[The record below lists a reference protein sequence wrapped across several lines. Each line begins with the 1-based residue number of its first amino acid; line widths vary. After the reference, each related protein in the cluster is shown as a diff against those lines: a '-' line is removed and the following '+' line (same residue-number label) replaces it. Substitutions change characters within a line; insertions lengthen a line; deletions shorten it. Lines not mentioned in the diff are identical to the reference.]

1 MWIASRR
8 GTDCER
14 FAKNFT
20 RRQSSGCPNGQAQPC
35 FRHNTAKPETRQ
47 EIRVRGEILSYDD
60 VSGTGLISGDDSIR
74 YGFTRADIQAGGTVA
89 VGARVDF
96 VPEGMEAT
104 QIMILASTA
113 PAAAFGQAAAAAV
126 GGSTVINGFDF
137 STAMLS
143 FNGRLRRQ
151 HFWISWLI
159 LLGAGVV
166 LGWIPI
172 LGTLLSIVLIWPNLA
187 IAVKRLH
194 DMGKTGWFVVIPWV
208 ANVVGFFMIIGAVG
222 ASIITNPQAFE
233 NEDPAAA
240 LSMLGSM
247 MGGLSLMLLAGLA
260 FLLWIGITDSQR
272 GDNRF
277 GPNPK
282 GE

>member
-1 MWIASRR
+1 M
-8 GTDCER
+8 
-14 FAKNFT
+14 
-20 RRQSSGCPNGQAQPC
+20 
-35 FRHNTAKPETRQ
+35 
-47 EIRVRGEILSYDD
+47 RGEILSYDD

-113 PAAAFGQAAAAAV
+113 PAAAFGQAAASST
-126 GGSTVINGFDF
+126 GGAPFGAYDF
-137 STAMLS
+137 ATAMLS

-159 LLGAGVV
+159 LFGGGLVLNLIPFLNLLGIA
-166 LGWIPI
+166 
-172 LGTLLSIVLIWPNLA
+172 LLWPHLA
-187 IAVKRLH
+187 IGVKRLH
-194 DMGKTGWFVVIPWV
+194 DMGKSGWLIAIPYVVM
-208 ANVVGFFMIIGAVG
+208 VGGWIFAFMSIGVSAFMN
-222 ASIITNPQAFE
+222 AQAIE
-233 NEDPAAA
+233 NEDPAVI
-240 LSMLGSM
+240 LSTFGPAFGIILLISLVGLG
-247 MGGLSLMLLAGLA
+247 
-260 FLLWIGITDSQR
+260 FLLWIGISDSQK
-272 GDNRF
+272 GDNKY

>member
-113 PAAAFGQAAAAAV
+113 PAAAFGQAAASST
-126 GGSTVINGFDF
+126 GGAPFGAYDF
-137 STAMLS
+137 ATAMLS

-159 LLGAGVV
+159 LFGGGLVLNLIPFLNLLGIA
-166 LGWIPI
+166 
-172 LGTLLSIVLIWPNLA
+172 LLWPHLA
-187 IAVKRLH
+187 IGVKRLH
-194 DMGKTGWFVVIPWV
+194 DMGKSGWLIAIPYVVM
-208 ANVVGFFMIIGAVG
+208 VGGWIFAFMSIGVSAFMN
-222 ASIITNPQAFE
+222 AQAIE
-233 NEDPAAA
+233 NEDPAVI
-240 LSMLGSM
+240 LSTFGPAFGIILLISLVGLG
-247 MGGLSLMLLAGLA
+247 
-260 FLLWIGITDSQR
+260 FLLWIGISDSQK
-272 GDNRF
+272 GDNKY

>member
-1 MWIASRR
+1 M
-8 GTDCER
+8 
-14 FAKNFT
+14 
-20 RRQSSGCPNGQAQPC
+20 
-35 FRHNTAKPETRQ
+35 
-47 EIRVRGEILSYDD
+47 RGEILSYDD

-113 PAAAFGQAAAAAV
+113 PAAAFGQAAASST
-126 GGSTVINGFDF
+126 GGAPLGAYDF
-137 STAMLS
+137 ATAMLS

-159 LLGAGVV
+159 LLGGGLV
-166 LGWIPI
+166 LNLIPFLNL
-172 LGTLLSIVLIWPNLA
+172 LGIALLWPHLA
-187 IAVKRLH
+187 IGVKRLH
-194 DMGKTGWFVVIPWV
+194 DMGKSGWLIAIPYVVM
-208 ANVVGFFMIIGAVG
+208 VGGWIFAFMSIGVSAFMN
-222 ASIITNPQAFE
+222 AQAIE
-233 NEDPAAA
+233 NEDPAVI
-240 LSMLGSM
+240 LSTFGPAFGIILLISLVGLG
-247 MGGLSLMLLAGLA
+247 
-260 FLLWIGITDSQR
+260 FLLWIGISDSQK
-272 GDNRF
+272 GDNKY